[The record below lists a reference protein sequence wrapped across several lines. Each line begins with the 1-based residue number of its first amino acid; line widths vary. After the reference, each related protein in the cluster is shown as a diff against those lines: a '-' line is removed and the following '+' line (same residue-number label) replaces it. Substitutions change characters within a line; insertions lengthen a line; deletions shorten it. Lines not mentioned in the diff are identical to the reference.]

1 MTVLDRCVE
10 WLEDHPRTN
19 LTIGA
24 TALVAA
30 LLIHP

>member
-1 MTVLDRCVE
+1 MTFIDRFQA
-10 WLEDHPRTN
+10 WLEEHPRIN